1 LGLSFKIIFKLSL
14 TFIGFILKFVL
25 YYDISEGK
33 TDADI
38 FWIFQ
43 EGEMTMEYVVS
54 TKGLTKV
61 YGKHTAVDNVS
72 LHIKRGEIYGFIG
85 RNGAGK
91 TTFMKMLTGL
101 AAPTAGEI
109 SLFGSTG
116 EAMKKQTERVGN
128 LIEDPGLY
136 PQFSGYQNLKCKCL
150 ALGVHKEGYIEELL
164 DMVGLSSAGKKKVKK
179 YSLGMKQRLGIAMAL
194 VGGPDLLILDEPIN
208 GLDPQGIAEVR
219 DILLKLRDE
228 QNMTIMISSH
238 ILEELYKIA
247 DTFGIIN
254 KGKLIQELSKEE
266 LSAKCSDFIELKLD
280 SASKACP
287 VLEGMGITNYKVIGN
302 DTIYIYDQVDNL
314 GAINKALANAGVMV
328 SLLNVVQERLE
339 DYYLELVGGEKNA

>member
-1 LGLSFKIIFKLSL
+1 M
-14 TFIGFILKFVL
+14 
-25 YYDISEGK
+25 D
-33 TDADI
+33 
-38 FWIFQ
+38 
-43 EGEMTMEYVVS
+43 YVVS

-101 AAPTAGEI
+101 STPTSGEI
-109 SLFGSTG
+109 GLFGSTG
-116 EAMKKQTERVGN
+116 EAVKKQTERVGN
-128 LIEDPGLY
+128 LIEEPGLY
-136 PQFSGYQNLKCKCL
+136 PQLTGYQNLKCKCL
-150 ALGVHKEGYIEELL
+150 ALGIHKQGYIEELL
-164 DMVGLSSAGKKKVKK
+164 AKVGLETAGKKKVKK
-179 YSLGMKQRLGIAMAL
+179 YSLGMRQRLGIAMAL

-266 LSAKCSDFIELKLD
+266 LTEKCSDFIELKCD
-280 SASKACP
+280 DTSKACP
-287 VLEGMGITNYKVIGN
+287 VIENMGIKNYKVIGN
-302 DTIYIYDQVDNL
+302 DTIHIYEQLDNL
-314 GAINKALANAGVMV
+314 GTLNKALANADVMV
-328 SLLNVVQERLE
+328 SLLNVVQEKLE
-339 DYYLELVGGEKNA
+339 NYFLELVGGEENA

>member
-1 LGLSFKIIFKLSL
+1 M
-14 TFIGFILKFVL
+14 
-25 YYDISEGK
+25 D
-33 TDADI
+33 
-38 FWIFQ
+38 
-43 EGEMTMEYVVS
+43 YVVS

-101 AAPTAGEI
+101 STPTSGEI
-109 SLFGSTG
+109 GLFGSTG
-116 EAMKKQTERVGN
+116 EAVKKQTERVGN
-128 LIEDPGLY
+128 LIEEPGLY
-136 PQFSGYQNLKCKCL
+136 PQLTGYQNLKCKCL
-150 ALGVHKEGYIEELL
+150 ALGIHKQGYIEELL
-164 DMVGLSSAGKKKVKK
+164 AKVGLETAGKKKVKK
-179 YSLGMKQRLGIAMAL
+179 YSLGMRQRLGIAMAL

-266 LSAKCSDFIELKLD
+266 LTAKCSDFIELKCED
-280 SASKACP
+280 TSKACP
-287 VLEGMGITNYKVIGN
+287 VIENMGIKNYKVIGN
-302 DTIYIYDQVDNL
+302 DTIHIYEQLDNL
-314 GAINKALANAGVMV
+314 GTLNKALANADVMV
-328 SLLNVVQERLE
+328 SLLNVVQEKLE
-339 DYYLELVGGEKNA
+339 NYFLELVGGEENA

>member
-1 LGLSFKIIFKLSL
+1 M
-14 TFIGFILKFVL
+14 
-25 YYDISEGK
+25 D
-33 TDADI
+33 
-38 FWIFQ
+38 
-43 EGEMTMEYVVS
+43 YVVS

-91 TTFMKMLTGL
+91 TTFMKMVTGL
-101 AAPTAGEI
+101 STPTSGEI
-109 SLFGSTG
+109 GLFGSTG
-116 EAMKKQTERVGN
+116 EAVKKQTERVGN
-128 LIEDPGLY
+128 LIEEPGLY
-136 PQFSGYQNLKCKCL
+136 PQLTGYQNLKCKCL
-150 ALGVHKEGYIEELL
+150 ALGIHKQGYIEELL
-164 DMVGLSSAGKKKVKK
+164 AKVGLENAGKKKVKK
-179 YSLGMKQRLGIAMAL
+179 YSLGMRQRLGIAMAL

-266 LSAKCSDFIELKLD
+266 LTAKCSDFIELKCD
-280 SASKACP
+280 ETSKACP
-287 VLEGMGITNYKVIGN
+287 VIENMGIKNYKVIGN
-302 DTIYIYDQVDNL
+302 DTIHIYEQLDNL
-314 GAINKALANAGVMV
+314 GALNKALANADVMV
-328 SLLNVVQERLE
+328 SLLNVVQEKLE
-339 DYYLELVGGEKNA
+339 NYFLELVGGEENA